1 MKLKNQVVSLE
12 LAKKLKELNFP
23 QESLWYWVLVY
34 GQVYGQWELTSDNLL
49 TWLRTNESKP
59 IKYYSAYTVAELL
72 EDMPSHI
79 KKGDWGLTI
88 QKTPDVGY
96 MVSYQN
102 GFGECWKGWDF
113 CYLSLANS
121 LARMKIRLK
130 KEKLL

>member
-1 MKLKNQVVSLE
+1 ME
-12 LAKKLKELNFP
+12 LAKQVCSLGLSKQLKSLGLK
-23 QESLWYWVLVY
+23 QESLWYWIKNCNNIWILVSD
-34 GQVYGQWELTSDNLL
+34 GELSQWDGSE
-49 TWLRTNESKP
+49 
-59 IKYYSAYTVAELL
+59 IKEIYSAYTVAELL

-96 MVSYQN
+96 MVNYQN
-102 GFGECWKGWDF
+102 GFGECWEGWDF

-130 KEKLL
+130 KEGLL